1 MKNDFQAQLD
11 SYNTSIDSKID
22 NAIASYLQ
30 GVNIAAESTLQNNYT
45 NMTIVGNKDAGVLW
59 SSDNN
64 KRFCTDA
71 TQNLAMDYFWLSGE
85 AYNGEGYAAYW
96 HKTVDAESKGRQ
108 RKRFWVDKNGFIKGR
123 NIWKFWV
130 YGGWSG
136 SVWRNYAISTI
147 ESHSWSSHL
156 ALNKIDKRS
165 DAVYVALR
173 GNGAA
178 TNPHFGSAIYL
189 YHEEQT
195 ATNENVG
202 VYPLSETDGEYVADD
217 REQTISVTGND
228 LVSLMSNAEWLFNDS
243 NSVAMGS
250 YPKASAGTGGPQDTI
265 GVTLSGP
272 FTSYKLS
279 DFKYL
284 DFYNKNSKNAEI
296 KCGIAIATATG
307 DGQVTV
313 KGKCNYDGYI
323 ILYSNSA
330 ADKLWDGQ
338 RTSVT
343 DTTSWKTTK
352 NQITANVD
360 WSKTITDVKKG
371 DGIFILYLPSD
382 TTVLGT
388 MNITEIKQTTK

>member
-1 MKNDFQAQLD
+1 M
-11 SYNTSIDSKID
+11 
-22 NAIASYLQ
+22 
-30 GVNIAAESTLQNNYT
+30 
-45 NMTIVGNKDAGVLW
+45 
-59 SSDNN
+59 
-64 KRFCTDA
+64 
-71 TQNLAMDYFWLSGE
+71 
-85 AYNGEGYAAYW
+85 
-96 HKTVDAESKGRQ
+96 
-108 RKRFWVDKNGFIKGR
+108 
-123 NIWKFWV
+123 
-130 YGGWSG
+130 
-136 SVWRNYAISTI
+136 
-147 ESHSWSSHL
+147 
-156 ALNKIDKRS
+156 
-165 DAVYVALR
+165 
-173 GNGAA
+173 
-178 TNPHFGSAIYL
+178 
-189 YHEEQT
+189 
-195 ATNENVG
+195 
-202 VYPLSETDGEYVADD
+202 
-217 REQTISVTGND
+217 
-228 LVSLMSNAEWLFNDS
+228 
-243 NSVAMGS
+243 
-250 YPKASAGTGGPQDTI
+250 
-265 GVTLSGP
+265 SGP

-382 TTVLGT
+382 TSVLGT